1 MTGRNKIVIALRV
14 ISIIIGGAILAWYGN
29 MYVRVITLYGPEVNF
44 WYFTGN
50 SMTNFGYALLA
61 YFAFFVLVG
70 VAAYPGKTPVSFLL
84 ILTGAV
90 CIAVGQALMVN
101 LGFWFYFAMNGP
113 LGIVLTLV
121 GVMALILGAFV
132 EIRFGKAKR
141 STPQIDT
148 VLSLE

>member
-61 YFAFFVLVG
+61 HFAFIVLVG

-90 CIAVGQALMVN
+90 CIAVGQALTVN
-101 LGFWFYFAMNGP
+101 LGFWFYVAMNGP
-113 LGIVLTLV
+113 LGILLTFV
-121 GVMALILGAFV
+121 GVMVLILAAIIEVRLG
-132 EIRFGKAKR
+132 RTAK
-141 STPQIDT
+141 SIPQIDT
-148 VLSLE
+148 ALSTE